1 MSLDFPPYFA
11 DAEASFS
18 EAKYII
24 FGVPFGDSSS
34 FRKGSHLAPDSIR
47 EASWNFESFD
57 ILTGQDLQKIKI
69 HDYGNIELNHS
80 KNYGWLETVKEFQK
94 KIVKQK
100 KFSLAIGGEHAITPP
115 IVSAFSKDICVL
127 SLDAH
132 LDYREE
138 YLGDSNNHACVT
150 RRIADFLPAES
161 LAVVGF
167 RSAESEEFSHAKK
180 DGLNMFSSFEIKKN
194 GISLI
199 IKKIKSIFKDCP
211 LYLTLDIDVVDPA
224 YAPGTSTPEPFGL
237 TPFEVYEIICAFSSQ
252 LVGFDV
258 VEVCPPYDHGQTSLL
273 AAKMLRKTIALK
285 ENSTFL

>member
-1 MSLDFPPYFA
+1 LSLDFPPYFA

-34 FRKGSHLAPDSIR
+34 FRKGSHLGPDSIR

-69 HDYGNIELNHS
+69 HDYGNIDLVDSTNS
-80 KNYGWLETVKEFQK
+80 NWLKIVNDFEK
-94 KIVKQK
+94 KIVNQK
-100 KFSLAIGGEHAITPP
+100 KLSFAMGGEHAITPP
-115 IVSAFSKDICVL
+115 IVDAFSKDICVL

-138 YLGDSNNHACVT
+138 YLKDSNNHACVMK
-150 RRIADFLPAES
+150 RISDFLPAES

-167 RSAESEEFSHAKK
+167 RSAESEEFSQAKK
-180 DGLNMFSSFEIKKN
+180 DGLNMISSFELKKN
-194 GISLI
+194 GISSSI
-199 IKKIKSIFKDCP
+199 EKIRTTFKDRP
-211 LYLTLDIDVVDPA
+211 IYLSLDIDVFDPA
-224 YAPGTSTPEPFGL
+224 YAPGTSTPETFGL
-237 TPFEVYEIICAFSSQ
+237 NPFEVYEIISAFSPQ

-273 AAKMLRKTIALK
+273 AAKMLRKTIALI
-285 ENSTFL
+285 ENSHIL